1 MDENI
6 TVIFDEMERTEVKD
20 VDKRP
25 EKASPQNYLA
35 VTKRP
40 VTRE

>member
-1 MDENI
+1 
-6 TVIFDEMERTEVKD
+6 MERTEVKD
-20 VDKRP
+20 VDKSP